1 MRTRNAQAPSGFS
14 SDRGERRCRGDG
26 AAPAAAPSAVEP
38 VVGGKEPVHQ
48 RLKGRQPFLGEAEVE
63 LAGGR
68 LKVLTRDGHGAPPAC
83 DGFHRP
89 CLLAHPAG
97 VNVDR

>member
-1 MRTRNAQAPSGFS
+1 VAS
-14 SDRGERRCRGDG
+14 
-26 AAPAAAPSAVEP
+26 AAVAGMARLPPRLLQPVGP

-63 LAGGR
+63 LAGDR
-68 LKVLTRDGHGAPPAC
+68 LKVLARDGHGAPPAC